1 MEIKST
7 STQTKNSW
15 PLVNLSKS
23 TRKNTTQ
30 NLSETKEKNMFDNK
44 RKCHVPINPK
54 SIETYTHT
62 YTHTHTYI
70 YIYVHNIC
78 NYIHIYI
85 YIYIYTYIYII
96 YICIYI
102 YTILYYTILYYTIL

>member
-62 YTHTHTYI
+62 YTHTHTHIYI

-85 YIYIYTYIYII
+85 YIYTYIHI
-96 YICIYI
+96 YI
-102 YTILYYTILYYTIL
+102 